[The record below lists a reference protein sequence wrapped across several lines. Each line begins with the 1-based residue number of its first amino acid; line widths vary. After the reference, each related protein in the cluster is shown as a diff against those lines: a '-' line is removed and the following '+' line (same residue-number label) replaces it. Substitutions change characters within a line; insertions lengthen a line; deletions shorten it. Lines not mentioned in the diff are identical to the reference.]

1 MAARLGLYEL
11 LPVMNQSTIL
21 IIGSLGQLGTELT
34 TALQP
39 AFPERRILSADLPP
53 AAPGQSDYI
62 SLDVLDQ
69 KALEAVVCDQQVEEV
84 YLLAALLSAKGEQN
98 PTLAWQVN
106 MDGLLNVLEL
116 ARRGLVNKV
125 FWPSS
130 IAVFGS
136 TTPKVNTPQET
147 ITSPETM
154 YGITKLAGE
163 RLCAYY
169 ARQHGVDVRS
179 LRYPGLVGYRAMPG
193 GGTTD
198 FAVAIYHAA
207 VAGEPYTCFLRADT
221 QLPLMYMPDAV
232 EATLNLMQAPP
243 NQVRVRSSYN
253 LAGFSCTP
261 AEIATTIQQH
271 RPDFAVHYAP
281 DFRQDIANAWP
292 HVINDQAARQD
303 WGWRSQYDLAAMTKD
318 MLFHLDR

>member
-1 MAARLGLYEL
+1 
-11 LPVMNQSTIL
+11 MNQSTVL

-34 TALQP
+34 TALQRT
-39 AFPERRILSADLPP
+39 FPERRVLSADLPP
-53 AAPGQSDYI
+53 TAPGQADYL
-62 SLDVLDQ
+62 SLNVLDRE
-69 KALEAVVCDQQVEEV
+69 ALETTVRDAAVEDV
-84 YLLAALLSAKGEQN
+84 YLLAAILSAKGEQN

-116 ARRGLVNKV
+116 ARQGLVKRV

-147 ITSPETM
+147 VTSPETM

-169 ARQHGVDVRS
+169 ARQHQIDVRS

-198 FAVAIYHAA
+198 FAVEIYHAA
-207 VAGEPYTCFLRADT
+207 VAVQPYTCFLRADT

-232 EATLNLMQAPP
+232 EATLQLMQAHPE
-243 NQVRVRSSYN
+243 QIQVRSSYN

-281 DFRQDIANAWP
+281 DFRQRIADAWP
-292 HVINDQAARQD
+292 HVIDDSAARRD
-303 WGWRSQYDLAAMTKD
+303 WGWHPQYDLAAMTQD
-318 MLFHLDR
+318 MIAHL

>member
-1 MAARLGLYEL
+1 MD
-11 LPVMNQSTIL
+11 QSTVL

-34 TALQP
+34 TALQQ
-39 AFPERRILSADLPP
+39 AFPERRILSADLPA
-53 AAPGQSDYI
+53 AAPDQADYV
-62 SLDVLDQ
+62 SLNVLDQ
-69 KALEAVVCDQQVEEV
+69 EALEAVVRDSLVADV
-84 YLLAALLSAKGEQN
+84 YLLAAVLSAKGEQN
-98 PTLAWQVN
+98 PTLAWRVN

-116 ARRGLVNKV
+116 ARRGLAKRV

-147 ITSPETM
+147 VTSPETM

-169 ARQHGVDVRS
+169 ARQHQVDVRS

-198 FAVAIYHAA
+198 FAVEIYHAA
-207 VAGEPYTCFLRADT
+207 VADEPYTCFLQADT

-232 EATLNLMQAPP
+232 EATLRLMQAAPE
-243 NQVRVRSSYN
+243 QIQVRSSYN

-261 AEIATTIQQH
+261 AEIAATIQQH

-281 DFRQDIANAWP
+281 DFRQHIADAWP
-292 HVINDQAARQD
+292 HLIDDSAARRD
-303 WGWRSQYDLAAMTKD
+303 WGWQPQYDLAKMTQD
-318 MLFHLDR
+318 MLAHLDHTP

>member
-1 MAARLGLYEL
+1 
-11 LPVMNQSTIL
+11 MNQSTVL

-34 TALQP
+34 AALQQT
-39 AFPERRILSADLPP
+39 FPEQRILSADLPP
-53 AAPGQSDYI
+53 TLPSQANYV
-62 SLDVLDQ
+62 SLDVLNQ
-69 KALEAVVCDQQVEEV
+69 EALETVVRDASVGDV
-84 YLLAALLSAKGEQN
+84 YLLAAVLSAKGEQN
-98 PTLAWQVN
+98 PTLAWRINV
-106 MDGLLNVLEL
+106 DGLLNVLEL
-116 ARRGLVNKV
+116 ARRGLVKRV

-169 ARQHGVDVRS
+169 ARQHQVDVRS
-179 LRYPGLVGYRAMPG
+179 LRYPGLVGYRSMPG

-198 FAVAIYHAA
+198 FAVEIYHAA
-207 VAGEPYTCFLRADT
+207 VAGRPYTCFLRADT

-232 EATLNLMQAPP
+232 VATLRLMQAHPK
-243 NQVRVRSSYN
+243 QIKVRSSYN

-261 AEIATTIQQH
+261 AEIAATIQQH
-271 RPDFAVHYAP
+271 RPDFDVRYVP
-281 DFRQDIANAWP
+281 DFRQRIANAWP
-292 HVINDQAARQD
+292 HVIDDSAAHHD
-303 WGWRSQYDLAAMTKD
+303 WGWRSQYDLAAMTQD
-318 MLFHLDR
+318 MIAHL

>member
-1 MAARLGLYEL
+1 
-11 LPVMNQSTIL
+11 MNQSTVL

-34 TALQP
+34 TALQQV
-39 AFPERRILSADLPP
+39 FPERRILSTDLPP
-53 AAPGQSDYI
+53 AAPDQADYQ
-62 SLDVLDQ
+62 SLDVLNQ
-69 KALEAVVCDQQVEEV
+69 EALEAVVRDAAVEDI

-116 ARRGLVNKV
+116 ARRGLVKRV

-136 TTPKVNTPQET
+136 TTPKINTPQET
-147 ITSPETM
+147 VTSPETM

-169 ARQHGVDVRS
+169 ARQHQADVRS

-198 FAVAIYHAA
+198 FAVEIYHAA
-207 VAGEPYTCFLRADT
+207 VADEPYTCFLRADT

-232 EATLNLMQAPP
+232 EATLQLMQAAPE
-243 NQVRVRSSYN
+243 QIQVRSSYN

-261 AEIATTIQQH
+261 AEIAATIQQH
-271 RPDFAVHYAP
+271 RPDFAVRYAP
-281 DFRQDIANAWP
+281 DFRQCIADAWP
-292 HVINDQAARQD
+292 HFIDDSAARRD
-303 WGWRSQYDLAAMTKD
+303 WGWQPQYDLAKMTQD
-318 MLFHLDR
+318 MLAHLDHKP

>member
-1 MAARLGLYEL
+1 MD
-11 LPVMNQSTIL
+11 QSTVL

-34 TALQP
+34 TALQQ
-39 AFPERRILSADLPP
+39 AFPERRILSTDLPP
-53 AAPGQSDYI
+53 AAPNQANYV
-62 SLDVLDQ
+62 SLNVLDQ
-69 KALEAVVCDQQVEEV
+69 EALKAVVRDSSVADV

-116 ARRGLVNKV
+116 ARRGLVKRV

-136 TTPKVNTPQET
+136 TTPKMNTPQET
-147 ITSPETM
+147 VTSPETM

-169 ARQHGVDVRS
+169 ARQHQVDVRS

-198 FAVAIYHAA
+198 FAVEIYHAA
-207 VAGEPYTCFLRADT
+207 VADEPYICFLQADT

-232 EATLNLMQAPP
+232 EATLRLMQATPE
-243 NQVRVRSSYN
+243 QIQVRSSYN

-261 AEIATTIQQH
+261 AEIAATIQQH
-271 RPDFAVHYAP
+271 RPDFVVRYAP
-281 DFRQDIANAWP
+281 DFRQRIADAWP
-292 HVINDQAARQD
+292 HLIDDSVARRD
-303 WGWRSQYDLAAMTKD
+303 WGWQPQYDLAKMTQD
-318 MLFHLDR
+318 MLAHLDHTP